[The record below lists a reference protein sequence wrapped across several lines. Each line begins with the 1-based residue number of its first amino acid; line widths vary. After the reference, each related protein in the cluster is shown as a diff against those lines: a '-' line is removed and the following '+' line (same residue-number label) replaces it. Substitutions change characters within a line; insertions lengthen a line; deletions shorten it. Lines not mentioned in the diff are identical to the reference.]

1 MLPRMQ
7 LPCLVGLVALFAV
20 SAGSATAL
28 ASPLFETAGP
38 IGNNAGEQGVVSG
51 PGAASTYFNPA
62 LLIDADSELL
72 LAYVL
77 LSEQVGITL
86 EGRPPGSDVPL
97 AVGNR
102 GSILVPSS
110 SGSGL
115 VPVPNSVV
123 PTQWLQQ
130 GCAAA
135 SGQSQCNFAQR
146 PRQAQGTSGQNR
158 SYLTLGIVK
167 NLIKDRF
174 TLGVYAMLPLSSF
187 TAAQAF
193 YPDEREA
200 LFSNSLHP
208 ELYGDRLTAIS
219 IAIGAAF
226 KLLPGLSLG
235 ASVSLGL
242 ANTTSSHD
250 YVQDA
255 TNYNTLLLNND
266 ISTTVNVAP
275 TVGVKWDATS
285 WLRIGGVIHSPESFT
300 VNTTI
305 DASLPSGTESS
316 TTQTNVFDWMPW
328 SVGVGAQA
336 DLLQRGAYGL
346 ALVGSMQYSLWS
358 AYQDRHGDSPSMYG
372 TSLGWRDVASGVAG
386 VRPSYKNVRGYLDF
400 RYVPSPV
407 PEQTGRSN
415 YVDNDRFGVGAGTDV
430 ALHLPASI
438 RPGIQVFAD
447 RLIPRQN
454 IKNPSQV
461 VDELPDGAVY
471 ATSLAPVAGSRG
483 LQTNNPGWPG
493 FSSQGWIWGMS
504 ITLSVPL

>member
-1 MLPRMQ
+1 MRPRMQ
-7 LPCLVGLVALFAV
+7 LASSVACLALALV
-20 SAGSATAL
+20 SAPAL

-38 IGNNAGEQGVVSG
+38 IGGNAGEQGVVSG
-51 PGAASTYFNPA
+51 PGSASTYFNPA

-72 LAYVL
+72 LAYALV
-77 LSEQVGITL
+77 SEQMGITL

-102 GSILVPSS
+102 GSILVPNPN
-110 SGSGL
+110 GSGL
-115 VPVPNSVV
+115 VPLPNSVV

-135 SGQSQCNFAQR
+135 TGQSQTQCNFAAR
-146 PRQAQGTSGQNR
+146 PRQGQGTSGVNR
-158 SYLTLGIVK
+158 SYLTIGLVK

-174 TLGVYAMLPLSSF
+174 TVGVYGMLPLSSF

-226 KLLPGLSLG
+226 QLLPGLSIGG
-235 ASVSLGL
+235 AVSLGL
-242 ANTTSSHD
+242 ANTTASQD

-255 TNYNTLLLNND
+255 TNYNTLLLDNN

-305 DASLPSGTESS
+305 DASLPSGTQSS
-316 TTQTNVFDWMPW
+316 TTQQNVFDWMPW

-336 DLLQRGAYGL
+336 EIVRRGAYGL
-346 ALVGSMQYSLWS
+346 SAVASMQYAFWS
-358 AYQDRHGDSPSMYG
+358 AYEDRHGDSPSMYG
-372 TSLGWRDVASGVAG
+372 PSLAWRDIASGVVG
-386 VRPSYKNVRGYLDF
+386 LRPTYKNWRGYLDF

-415 YVDNDRFGVGAGTDV
+415 YVDNDRFGVGVGTDV
-430 ALHLPASI
+430 ALHLPANI
-438 RPGIQVFAD
+438 RPGIQAFAD

-454 IKNPSQV
+454 TKDPSQL

-471 ATSLAPVAGSRG
+471 ATSLAPVPGSRG

-493 FSSQGWIWGMS
+493 FSSQGWIWGFS
-504 ITLSVPL
+504 ITLSIPL